1 MHRSSPHNCIV
12 LVHSGLLYPS
22 ERDPRAFFAA
32 LSELHRA
39 GKIAP
44 ANLKII
50 LRASGNEDSYRWH
63 LRACGLE
70 DMVFLEPSIPHHD
83 ALAEMLNADGLLI
96 FQASNCN
103 HQIPAKIYEYL
114 RAQRPI
120 FALTDP
126 RGDTC
131 EVLQAAGIDTIVP
144 WDSKEQIAQ
153 GLLHFLSQVRAGWA
167 PIASAKEVERH
178 SRKARTQEL
187 GQLLDVLT

>member
-1 MHRSSPHNCIV
+1 
-12 LVHSGLLYPS
+12 
-22 ERDPRAFFAA
+22 
-32 LSELHRA
+32 
-39 GKIAP
+39 
-44 ANLKII
+44 II

-63 LRACGLE
+63 LQACGIE
-70 DMVFLEPSIPHHD
+70 DIVFLEPSIPYHD

-131 EVLQAAGIDTIVP
+131 EVLKAAGIDTIVP
-144 WDSKEQIAQ
+144 LDSKEQIAQ
-153 GLLHFLSQVRAGWA
+153 GLVNFLSQVRAGRA
-167 PIASAKEVERH
+167 PIASEKEVECY
-178 SRKARTQEL
+178 SRKFRTREL
-187 GQLLDVLT
+187 GQLLDAL